1 MIHNVHFLFL
11 LMEDSGP
18 MGQLSLSVGGKGGG
32 GGGCGVGQGRTS
44 WKILENPGKSIRY
57 SRENE
62 QRSAKTCN
70 LIRESQSI
78 AKHRKASQSIAKH
91 LKESRRRLQ
100 NLFNWH
106 RSTFQSNDSE
116 ESQRIPKNPPG
127 IPRES
132 PKRPQRIFREPLQR
146 IHR

>member
-32 GGGCGVGQGRTS
+32 EGVAGWGKAEHLGKS

-78 AKHRKASQSIAKH
+78 AKHRKASQSIPEKVA
-91 LKESRRRLQ
+91 ESL
-100 NLFNWH
+100 
-106 RSTFQSNDSE
+106 
-116 ESQRIPKNPPG
+116 
-127 IPRES
+127 
-132 PKRPQRIFREPLQR
+132 
-146 IHR
+146 